1 MAVCFW
7 GKDIKKNYRCT
18 YSITED
24 GMSIEVEYDIE
35 EEIPLQNGMRV
46 VGSYNYPQRD
56 IYVVDSKE
64 HKYYLV
70 KNACYAGNS
79 NRYAGI
85 DSKFITTFQSHIF
98 FEHGN
103 SDKLMEIPENP
114 KCSAI
119 RVFSNDFIRMAGL
132 RSYKKAESD
141 EELTL
146 SINKKAEPIDL
157 AITTDKIKGIIYN
170 DYWENNSNLN
180 TGEFTINITP
190 YIEIQFKHKQY
201 YEDLF
206 RYVFEL
212 ELYMQLYSKE
222 GFKVDTVWTK
232 IDNSFYRFNCGVR
245 KFDYKG
251 NKRTSV
257 DGGLVSFLK
266 ECYSK
271 IDYACTTKIWLR
283 NISYAVGPKAR
294 NIEDNFLLFYKFIEC
309 FYKSKNEKGIAKRF
323 IMKSI
328 EEHDAG
334 RKYSEEELLKLS
346 REIVCLRNHYVHSGY
361 YIKNGSLRIS
371 KPKDDDGKYKSFT
384 PYTATADVNWIYSK
398 TELLNN
404 ITIDIIY
411 KDILG
416 YKSYCR

>member
-119 RVFSNDFIRMAGL
+119 RVFSNDLIRMVGL
-132 RSYKKAESD
+132 LSYKQTDSD
-141 EELTL
+141 GELTIRL
-146 SINKKAEPIDL
+146 NKKAEPIDL
-157 AITTDKIKGIIYN
+157 DITTDKIKGIIYN
-170 DYWENNSNLN
+170 DDWRQNSNLN
-180 TGEFTINITP
+180 TGEFSIDITP
-190 YIEIQFKHKQY
+190 YIEIRFKRRQY

-206 RYVFEL
+206 RYIFEL
-212 ELYMQLYSKE
+212 ELYMQLYSKG
-222 GFKVDTVWTK
+222 GFKVDKVWAK
-232 IDNSFYRFNCGVR
+232 INDSFYGFNCGVR

-257 DGGLVSFLK
+257 DDSLVSFLK
-266 ECYSK
+266 VCYSK
-271 IDYACTTKIWLR
+271 IDYACTTKTWLR

-309 FYKSKNEKGIAKRF
+309 FYKSKNEKGIANRF

-328 EEHDAG
+328 EEHDVS
-334 RKYSEEELLKLS
+334 RKHTDEELLNLS

-361 YIKNGSLRIS
+361 FIKNGSLKIS
-371 KPKDDDGKYKSFT
+371 KPRDDDEKYKSFT
-384 PYTATADVNWIYSK
+384 PYTAVADVEWIYSK

-411 KDILG
+411 KDILD
-416 YKSYCR
+416 YKSFRR